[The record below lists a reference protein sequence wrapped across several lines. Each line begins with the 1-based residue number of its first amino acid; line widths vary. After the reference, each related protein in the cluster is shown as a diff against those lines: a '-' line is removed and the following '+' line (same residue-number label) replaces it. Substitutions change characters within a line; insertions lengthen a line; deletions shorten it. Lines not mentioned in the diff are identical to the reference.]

1 MAKFC
6 TNCGNELPEN
16 AGFCVNCGKMVEGNN
31 TNNNINNKKK
41 QEKKKGLPTWAIILI
56 VVGCVV
62 IIPFIAFCVL
72 AAAGFKY
79 LKNND
84 IKIENYIDDYV
95 DDVITS
101 KGTVGDTLKGDDFRI
116 TLKSATKYD
125 TIGEGSLA
133 KTPAEGKEY
142 LVFLLEVEN
151 ISDDEEYISDMDF
164 NGYVDNN
171 LVSNLITFSDVDG
184 QKALSG
190 TLASGKKT
198 DGYIAYEIDKNWKE
212 FELHYKEGYN
222 GNKMIFSVVNE
233 NNDTQNQDA

>member
-31 TNNNINNKKK
+31 TNNNINNNKK

-62 IIPFIAFCVL
+62 IIPFMAFCV
-72 AAAGFKY
+72 FKY
-79 LKNND
+79 LKKND